1 MTSMLRKFLTFIVA
15 ATLVFIAA
23 CSRGTTQ
30 ATAGS
35 APAGAPPTEAVKWG
49 MVIHTGAGNFTLAGI
64 AERKDAMQAAM
75 DDALMAG
82 YRVLASGGTSVDA
95 VQGAIVV
102 LEDSPLFNAG
112 KGAVFTHEGT
122 NELDASIMDGRTLK
136 AGAVAGLKHIKNP
149 IRLARLVMEKSP
161 HVMMAGEGAEAFAKE
176 QGGIEFVDQKY
187 FYTDRAWKA
196 LQDAL
201 AAEKKAAQAS
211 DHHGT
216 VGAVA
221 LDQHGNL
228 AAGTSTGGL
237 TNKRF
242 GRIGDS
248 PIIGAGTYANNQSC
262 AISSTGIGEFWIRY
276 TVAHDICARV
286 QYRNTAIQSAA
297 DSIVQQTLKP
307 IGGEGGIIGL
317 DAHGNVAM
325 SFNTSGMGRGYVG
338 ADGKPKIMFTADE
351 NK

>member
-1 MTSMLRKFLTFIVA
+1 MRANRFIKRLISA
-15 ATLVFIAA
+15 LVVCIC
-23 CSRGTTQ
+23 CSCSQPPPSTRAQ
-30 ATAGS
+30 SATA
-35 APAGAPPTEAVKWG
+35 APSPPPKWG
-49 MVIHTGAGNFTLAGI
+49 IVIHTGAGNLNLSDVIAG
-64 AERKDAMQAAM
+64 AADRRQAMQAAM
-75 DDALMAG
+75 NDALMAG
-82 YRVLASGGTSVDA
+82 YRVLAGGGTSLDA
-95 VQGAIVV
+95 VQGAIVI

-122 NELDASIMDGRTLK
+122 NELDASIMDGGTMK

-187 FYTDRAWKA
+187 FYTERAWQA
-196 LQDAL
+196 LQDAV
-201 AAEKKAAQAS
+201 AAEKKAAHAA

-221 LDQHGNL
+221 LDQHGHL

-262 AISSTGIGEFWIRY
+262 AISSTGVGEFWIRY

-286 QYRNTAIQSAA
+286 QYRNMAIQAAA
-297 DSIVQQTLKP
+297 DDIIQGVLKP
-307 IGGEGGIIGL
+307 VGGRT
-317 DAHGNVAM
+317 VALKV
-325 SFNTSGMGRGYVG
+325 R
-338 ADGKPKIMFTADE
+338 DGVTLMPPGWPR
-351 NK
+351 